1 MIKVYKTK
9 FEGLLVLE
17 GKRYKD
23 NRGYLRET
31 LREEKIGKKFKFQ
44 IMSKSKRNVLRGLHF
59 QLKKPQA
66 KHISVIKGKIL
77 DVAVDLRKKS
87 KTFGRAYSIL
97 LTDKNCKS
105 VFIPKGFAHG
115 FLTLGAENIVCYS
128 CTEYRSI
135 GNERCLFYKDPFLKI
150 KWPTTKFITT
160 KKDALAKNLSELIED
175 KIIKI

>member
-9 FEGLLVLE
+9 FEGLLILE

-23 NRGYLRET
+23 NRGYLREM

-87 KTFGRAYSIL
+87 KTFGKAYSVL

-105 VFIPKGFAHG
+105 VFIPRGFAHG
-115 FLTLGAENIVCYS
+115 FLCLSNECTVNYKCTAYRNAASERTLSWNDPNIS
-128 CTEYRSI
+128 
-135 GNERCLFYKDPFLKI
+135 I
-150 KWPTTKFITT
+150 KWPIKKPILS
-160 KKDALAKNLSELIED
+160 KKDKNGLDLD
-175 KIIKI
+175 FFL

>member
-23 NRGYLRET
+23 NRGYLREM

-87 KTFGRAYSIL
+87 KTFGKAYSIL

-135 GNERCLFYKDPFLKI
+135 GNERCLFYKDPFLKSNGQQ
-150 KWPTTKFITT
+150 
-160 KKDALAKNLSELIED
+160 LNLSQQKKMHLQ
-175 KIIKI
+175 KI

>member
-9 FEGLLVLE
+9 FKGLLILK
-17 GKRYKD
+17 GKKYED
-23 NRGYLRET
+23 NRGYLREM

-44 IMSKSKRNVLRGLHF
+44 IMSKSKQNVLRGLHF

-87 KTFGRAYSIL
+87 KTFGKVYSIL
-97 LTDKNCKS
+97 LTDNNCKS
-105 VFIPKGFAHG
+105 VFIPEGFAHG
-115 FLTLGAENIVCYS
+115 FLTLGVENIVCYS

-135 GNERCLFYKDPFLKI
+135 GNEYSLSYKDPLLKI
-150 KWPTTKFITT
+150 KWPKVKLITT
-160 KKDALAKNLSELIED
+160 KKDALAKNLSELIKD
-175 KIIKI
+175 KII